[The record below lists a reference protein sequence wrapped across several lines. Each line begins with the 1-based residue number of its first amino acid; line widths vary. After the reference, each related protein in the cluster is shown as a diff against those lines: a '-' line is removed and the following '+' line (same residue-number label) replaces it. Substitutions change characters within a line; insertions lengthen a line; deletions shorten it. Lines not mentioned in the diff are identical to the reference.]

1 MIRVLLVLLG
11 VLIAVLAFVL
21 ERPLLYAAAGVALA
35 TALALAARRLLR
47 RRRAQQGPGHS
58 SEEREE
64 PMENLGIMD
73 VRPQARTGDG
83 TGGSARG
90 EGDDSSSEAPS
101 RDAPSRDSRP
111 HPPTRETSADR
122 RREDGSGRGAEQA
135 GVEEGPPEAPETPET
150 HPATMTEDGETS
162 GGEEDV
168 APTADSETPSPNGSV
183 ESAPASSESEPAT
196 TESERRG
203 VTMTPIES
211 DPVLVPYVESL
222 RAALNAQ
229 SVCILVQEDVLLDYE
244 IRAIASTVPDV
255 QQTGSFSTQEPLLT
269 ATMTQQPVTIRPLD
283 GEGAVEEF
291 LKYYRSPVPVDHIA
305 LAPVRRPNEPST
317 CFLLADAAEST
328 NLDTTEARTLL
339 EHFAETLGLILDADH
354 SETASTTSTQA
365 DSLSN
370 TAQAGDGNGS
380 MDRPA
385 TTTASEAAAAE
396 RAHAAEL
403 ADETPRPR
411 REIVAEEMD
420 AADDE
425 NDPLALVLVHLN
437 RAEILAEEGDD
448 VVAAGERK
456 LRGRLEDAAPGS
468 RVTRFGELT
477 YGVFFRGE
485 VDAVEP
491 WAIELQHEMADESGI
506 LEGGVSIGVAMRA
519 ARHDGDPE
527 ALRRDATEALRQA
540 YESGAATIIE

>member
-1 MIRVLLVLLG
+1 MIRALLVLLG

-47 RRRAQQGPGHS
+47 RRWAQQGPGRS
-58 SEEREE
+58 SGEREE

-73 VRPQARTGDG
+73 VRPQARAGDG

-90 EGDDSSSEAPS
+90 NGDDSPSEAPS
-101 RDAPSRDSRP
+101 SDSQP

-122 RREDGSGRGAEQA
+122 RREDGSGREVERT
-135 GVEEGPPEAPETPET
+135 GVEEGAPEAPEMPET

-162 GGEEDV
+162 AGEEDT
-168 APTADSETPSPNGSV
+168 APTADSETPSPNGSA
-183 ESAPASSESEPAT
+183 ESAPATSESEPAT

-203 VTMTPIES
+203 VTMTPIEN

-244 IRAIASTVPDV
+244 IRAVASTVPDV

-385 TTTASEAAAAE
+385 PTTASEAAAAE

-437 RAEILAEEGDD
+437 RAEILAEEGED

-485 VDAVEP
+485 VGAVEP

-527 ALRRDATEALRQA
+527 ALRKDATEALRQA